1 MNWIEL
7 TDESQIAGIK
17 ERSMLKP
24 QVIFKHSTRC
34 SISNVAKSRLERN
47 TPPQDV
53 DFYFLDLIKYKHI
66 SGKIAEYFSVYH
78 ESPQVL
84 LIKNG
89 DCVYDES
96 HSGIS
101 MDEITEQATSAH

>member
-7 TDESQIAGIK
+7 TEEGQLNEIK
-17 ERSMLKP
+17 EQSMNKP

-34 SISNVAKSRLERN
+34 GISSVAKNRLERVS
-47 TPPQDV
+47 TPENI
-53 DFYFLDLIKYKHI
+53 DFYFLDLVRNREI
-66 SGKIAEYFSVYH
+66 SRKIAEEFTISH

-89 DCVYDES
+89 TCVYDES
-96 HSGIS
+96 HSGIH
-101 MDEITEQATSAH
+101 MEEIQEMAESL